1 MAPQPPTAKP
11 CSSTRST
18 GHRRIDLFL
27 PFSTWDRALTIGV
40 SFNQAGIDC
49 EALTADHAW
58 RSTSEW
64 KTPRCSRRRVSVAKK
79 VSTAL
84 AQEQEV
90 GVKWNVQRG
99 WRASQA
105 RTLGCLW
112 AA

>member
-49 EALTADHAW
+49 EALTADH
-58 RSTSEW
+58 TSLD
-64 KTPRCSRRRVSVAKK
+64 TRPYD
-79 VSTAL
+79 AL
-84 AQEQEV
+84 V
-90 GVKWNVQRG
+90 
-99 WRASQA
+99 
-105 RTLGCLW
+105 L
-112 AA
+112 